1 MEVIIFII
9 IVISVM
15 SKLSKSSSTGL
26 NIELKLAKLDFTNI
40 KKISVG
46 ALTTYYTAM
55 KNGENYLIS
64 YFQKREML
72 DKTDIDT
79 LYVKMENMHFHNG
92 LLIGLYRVPEDVR
105 KYGLQYGIEVAAI
118 GNLNIEYMN
127 KQYDIVKNVE
137 RVDVIKQRTDYNN
150 YNNFEGSSE
159 SPIKEKNKGTS
170 IISNLF
176 KKPDRL

>member
-9 IVISVM
+9 IIWSIFA
-15 SKLSKSSSTGL
+15 KSAKNTNTS
-26 NIELKLAKLDFTNI
+26 IESKLAKLDFTNI

-46 ALTTYYTAM
+46 ALTTYYTAI

-72 DKTDIDT
+72 DRTDVDT
-79 LYVKMENMHFHNG
+79 LYLKMDNMHFHNG

-105 KYGLQYGIEVAAI
+105 KYGLENGIEVAAI
-118 GNLNIEYMN
+118 GNLNAEYMN
-127 KQYDIVKNVE
+127 RRQYNVVKRDESINVVKTK
-137 RVDVIKQRTDYNN
+137 RDYKNYDNYLGNN
-150 YNNFEGSSE
+150 DE
-159 SPIKEKNKGTS
+159 PIKEKTKGTS
-170 IISNLF
+170 ILSNLF